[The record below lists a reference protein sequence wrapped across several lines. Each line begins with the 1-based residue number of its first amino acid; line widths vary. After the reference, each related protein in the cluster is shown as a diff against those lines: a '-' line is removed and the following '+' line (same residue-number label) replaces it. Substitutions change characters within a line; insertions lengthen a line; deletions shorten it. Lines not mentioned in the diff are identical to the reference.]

1 MVPHAF
7 DQGSG
12 GSGRQIASSEL
23 AWTTYRVR
31 GQPRLHHETSAGCH
45 NFPGKDEEVTSENT
59 MSFSDIYSSDEE
71 YFRKLKDL
79 KAIHAETMAKLE
91 KMYQDKLNIKDIH
104 AVLIRDDSSSS
115 ASEKSCSHPAL
126 SVTSLSEPDLD
137 GSSSLST
144 TTDEE
149 LPDLEQKTPG
159 ESGAMTYAQALI
171 NNMWNDF
178 SVEDYI
184 RHDSD
189 LQTAKK
195 KKKKPKSWTPRITVP
210 VPFEMTVR
218 EQNRRE
224 KALNARSDLETRQ
237 KQLKR
242 DEDEAECRKKFRAN
256 PVPSCVLLPLYE
268 DLVKQNEER
277 RKKARERSR
286 AALLASQKPFKFIG
300 REEQKQAVREKKL
313 RDLLRAK
320 KKTKQFK
327 ARPVPRFIYRPAAND
342 KPKEEGL
349 CEDSRTRPKAGDRL
363 QRSPWP
369 SRSACRQFRD
379 PRSPAK
385 PRGKHRRR
393 CLSPGAG
400 VLEKWKESFSE
411 HSFLKCPVLCEQC
424 GLHESLCD
432 SDKRQ
437 KVLADIRA
445 DEENLRET
453 RGPGLSPRRKSPRR
467 QEYTKPRPR
476 ECSPPMPTAS
486 SRGREQAIRKSLE
499 EKKMLEEE
507 RNRILTKQKQ
517 RMKDL
522 QKLLA
527 TRVKAYA
534 SHQSLS
540 QIVKSRVTDL
550 RRNEKARMR
559 EYLQELEEQD
569 EKLQKRPMLFE
580 RVAQR
585 NARMAAERRYSNTL
599 KALGL
604 SEEFVSEKGQSGKV
618 SEDVTRQELR
628 SCPTERESSYGE
640 ERENE
645 EENYLTDTSSQDS
658 CKGNKEDIKESG
670 EENSGE

>member
-1 MVPHAF
+1 MASLHQEARLAAASLHLPANP
-7 DQGSG
+7 
-12 GSGRQIASSEL
+12 IAGARAAQYEREDPLESLVAAAL
-23 AWTTYRVR
+23 AAAVEEEQKKGMWQKRA
-31 GQPRLHHETSAGCH
+31 SAGCH
-45 NFPGKDEEVTSENT
+45 NFPGKDEEVTFENT
-59 MSFSDIYSSDEE
+59 MSFSDIYASDEE

-91 KMYQDKLNIKDIH
+91 KMYQDKLNIKDIQ
-104 AVLIRDDSSSS
+104 AVFIRDDSSSS

-149 LPDLEQKTPG
+149 LPDLEKKTPG
-159 ESGAMTYAQALI
+159 ESGAMTYAQELI

-184 RHDSD
+184 QHDSN
-189 LQTAKK
+189 LQRAKK

-210 VPFEMTVR
+210 VPFEMTLR

-242 DEDEAECRKKFRAN
+242 DEDECRKKFRAN
-256 PVPSCVLLPLYE
+256 PAPSCVLLPLYE
-268 DLVKQNEER
+268 DLVKRNEER
-277 RKKARERSR
+277 RKKARERSK

-313 RDLLRAK
+313 RDLFRAK

-327 ARPVPRFIYRPAAND
+327 ARPVPRFIYRPAANG
-342 KPKEEGL
+342 KPKEEELYG
-349 CEDSRTRPKAGDRL
+349 DSRMQPKARDLL
-363 QRSPWP
+363 QNSPWP
-369 SRSACRQFRD
+369 SRSAYRDFRD

-385 PRGKHRRR
+385 PRSKHRRG
-393 CLSPGAG
+393 CLSPGGG
-400 VLEKWKESFSE
+400 VLEKWKAPFSE
-411 HSFLKCPVLCEQC
+411 HSFVKCPVLCEQC

-432 SDKRQ
+432 SDKGQ

-453 RGPGLSPRRKSPRR
+453 RVPGLSPSCKSPRR
-467 QEYTKPRPR
+467 HSPGKPRPR

-527 TRVKAYA
+527 TRVKAYD

-540 QIVKSRVTDL
+540 QIVKSRVDDL
-550 RRNEKARMR
+550 RRSEKARMR
-559 EYLQELEEQD
+559 EYWQELEEQD

-580 RVAQR
+580 RVAQVVFI
-585 NARMAAERRYSNTL
+585 
-599 KALGL
+599 G
-604 SEEFVSEKGQSGKV
+604 
-618 SEDVTRQELR
+618 
-628 SCPTERESSYGE
+628 
-640 ERENE
+640 
-645 EENYLTDTSSQDS
+645 
-658 CKGNKEDIKESG
+658 
-670 EENSGE
+670 

>member
-1 MVPHAF
+1 
-7 DQGSG
+7 
-12 GSGRQIASSEL
+12 
-23 AWTTYRVR
+23 
-31 GQPRLHHETSAGCH
+31 
-45 NFPGKDEEVTSENT
+45 
-59 MSFSDIYSSDEE
+59 MSFSDIYHSDEE

-79 KAIHAETMAKLE
+79 KAAHVETMAKLE
-91 KMYQDKLNIKDIH
+91 KMCQDKLNIKDIQ
-104 AVLIRDDSSSS
+104 AELVRDDSSSS
-115 ASEKSCSHPAL
+115 ASENSCSHPAL
-126 SVTSLSEPDLD
+126 SVTSLSEPDLN
-137 GSSSLST
+137 GSPSLST
-144 TTDEE
+144 TTDE
-149 LPDLEQKTPG
+149 LSNLERRTPG
-159 ESGAMTYAQALI
+159 DGRAMTYAKELI

-184 RHDSD
+184 QYDSD

-195 KKKKPKSWTPRITVP
+195 KRKKPKSWTPKITVP

-224 KALNARSDLETRQ
+224 KAPNARADLETRQ
-237 KQLKR
+237 KLLKEN
-242 DEDEAECRKKFRAN
+242 EDEAECKKKFRAN
-256 PVPSCVLLPLYE
+256 PVPSGVLLPLYE
-268 DLVKQNEER
+268 DLVKQSEER
-277 RKKARERSR
+277 RKKVREKSK
-286 AALLASQKPFKFIG
+286 AALLASQKPFKFIA

-313 RDLLRAK
+313 RDLFRAK
-320 KKTKQFK
+320 RKTKQFK
-327 ARPVPRFIYRPAAND
+327 ARPVPHFIYRPAAND
-342 KPKEEGL
+342 KPKEELYG
-349 CEDSRTRPKAGDRL
+349 DSRMQPKARDL
-363 QRSPWP
+363 QNSPWP
-369 SRSACRQFRD
+369 SQSTYRRFRD
-379 PRSPAK
+379 PRSSAK
-385 PRGKHRRR
+385 LRGKHRRR
-393 CLSPGAG
+393 YLSPSAG
-400 VLEKWKESFSE
+400 DLEKWRESDSE

-424 GLHESLCD
+424 CLLESQCD
-432 SDKRQ
+432 NDKRQ
-437 KVLADIRA
+437 KLLVDIRA

-453 RGPGLSPRRKSPRR
+453 CRPNLSPRRKSPRR
-467 QEYTKPRPR
+467 SAYMKPRPR
-476 ECSPPMPTAS
+476 ECSPPLPTAS

-507 RNRILTKQKQ
+507 RNRILIKQKQ

-527 TRVKAYA
+527 TRVKAYG

-550 RRNEKARMR
+550 RRNEKARMK
-559 EYLQELEEQD
+559 EYWQELEEQD
-569 EKLQKRPMLFE
+569 AKLQKRPMLFE

-618 SEDVTRQELR
+618 SENITRQELR
-628 SCPTERESSYGE
+628 SCTSDKESSYGE

-658 CKGNKEDIKESG
+658 CKGNKDDIKGSG